1 MSGFLSNILPFGRR
15 RYPRIFVSYRRHGE
29 GAGYGGR
36 LADKLVEHFGAN
48 QCFRDVE
55 DIESGVDFVQTITDA
70 VGTCEV
76 LIAVIGPD
84 WTTQTGEKGKP
95 RLEDPQ
101 DFVRIE
107 VAAALERNIRVIPV
121 LVGGAPMPKAKELP
135 EVLEGMSR
143 RQAHELSDTRWVY
156 DVGELLKA
164 IESIGILPTKKKS
177 HRWNWKVA
185 TGILVVVL
193 GIASMLIVD
202 WSSLLQERWKNNQIS
217 EESSVTPT
225 EKERQAFEQEL
236 ERERRARKDAE
247 RMAKIEREESGRD
260 FTFQK
265 AIIGTWRSRLVTP
278 EGAVITSQT
287 SYAPGGRSS
296 MTGTIMFQGQS
307 LPVVA
312 SGTWYIM
319 DGYIHGTI
327 DSSNVPMLLPI
338 GFTSSSEIIDITDRE
353 FRYISSFDGSTV
365 IEYRAR

>member
-1 MSGFLSNILPFGRR
+1 M
-15 RYPRIFVSYRRHGE
+15 SYRRRGE

-36 LADKLVEHFGAN
+36 LADKLVEYFGAR

-55 DIESGVDFVQTITDA
+55 DIESGVDFVKTITDA
-70 VGTCEV
+70 VGACEV

-84 WTTQTGEKGKP
+84 WITQTGESGKP

-121 LVGGAPMPKAKELP
+121 LVGGAPMPTAKELP
-135 EVLEGMSR
+135 EVLKGLSR

-164 IESIGILPTKKKS
+164 IESIGILPSNKKS
-177 HRWNWKVA
+177 YRWNWKVT

-193 GIASMLIVD
+193 GLASMSFVN
-202 WSSLLQERWKNNQIS
+202 WPSLLPELWKINQIS
-217 EESSVTPT
+217 EEPSVTST
-225 EKERQAFEQEL
+225 EKKKQGLEQEL
-236 ERERRARKDAE
+236 ERERQAREEAE
-247 RMAKIEREESGRD
+247 RRAKLEWEKRD
-260 FTFQK
+260 KDFIFQK
-265 AIIGTWRSRLVTP
+265 AIIGTWSSRLVTP
-278 EGAVITSQT
+278 EGAVITSKT

-296 MTGTIMFQGQS
+296 MVGTIMFQSQS
-307 LPVVA
+307 LPIVA

-319 DGYIHGTI
+319 DGYLHGTI
-327 DSSNVPMLLPI
+327 DSSNVPMILPI
-338 GFTSSSEIIDITDRE
+338 GFTSSAEIIDITDRE
-353 FRYISSFDGSTV
+353 LAYISSFDGSTV